1 VVEAMQA
8 KEEGKERVIL
18 FNLSGH
24 GHFDMAAYEK
34 YLSGA
39 IADVPLPQSALDVS
53 WEKIKG
59 LPGIP

>member
-1 VVEAMQA
+1 VEAQRA

-24 GHFDMAAYEK
+24 GHFDMSAYEK
-34 YLSGA
+34 YLSGGIEDA
-39 IADVPLPQSALDVS
+39 PLPQSSLDAS

-59 LPGIP
+59 LPEVA